1 MFQSLHA
8 AFGNSFWNKVL
19 VGFFFKSIWSAL
31 VVELELLVHSFLC
44 GKLIHQYFC

>member
-1 MFQSLHA
+1 MLLLVIL
-8 AFGNSFWNKVL
+8 FGIKFWW
-19 VGFFFKSIWSAL
+19 GFFFKSIWSAL